1 MNMKRQI
8 TPMNSDKMNKNNK
21 KPNRFGLIN
30 SISII
35 LLFLFFISSVYS
47 VIYEENSK
55 NITIPISELIHDIG
69 MGKVLSIVV
78 KSDDII
84 VEYQDKTIK
93 NSKKETDA
101 SVTETFE
108 RYGLTPE
115 KLNAIKI
122 SVEGPSGFWF
132 WIGQMAPFLLPVI
145 FLMFI
150 IWFLSWLTAVFST
163 EVIVL
168 TKNDLASTIKFLFLP
183 DNKFCLIPN
192 GIDTD
197 AISFFPQEQARKEL
211 GLELE
216 PSAIIIGGITE
227 FTKNKGVQYLIE
239 AAKAL
244 PKSVRVAFISG
255 GERKSQM
262 EKFAKDFGVSERIHF
277 LGFKQD
283 AAKYLKAFDIFVFPS
298 IKEGLPYSLLEAGL
312 AELSIVA
319 SNVGGIPDIITNEE
333 NGLLV
338 EPKSSH
344 ALAKAIKKLLENKEK
359 REQFGKK
366 ISEKIKTDFSFAS
379 MLEKTIE
386 IYKTNQS

>member
-1 MNMKRQI
+1 MKKILYVITKSNWGGAQRYVFDLATNLPKDQFETIVACGGSGPLFQKLSENGIRTISIPHLKRNINIMKEVLSLFSLWQI
-8 TPMNSDKMNKNNK
+8 LKKEKPDIIHLNSSKVGGLGAIAARTYNLQLTTNNK
-21 KPNRFGLIN
+21 TKIIFTAHGWPFNEDRF
-30 SISII
+30 
-35 LLFLFFISSVYS
+35 FLS
-47 VIYEENSK
+47 
-55 NITIPISELIHDIG
+55 
-69 MGKVLSIVV
+69 
-78 KSDDII
+78 
-84 VEYQDKTIK
+84 Q
-93 NSKKETDA
+93 
-101 SVTETFE
+101 
-108 RYGLTPE
+108 
-115 KLNAIKI
+115 
-122 SVEGPSGFWF
+122 
-132 WIGQMAPFLLPVI
+132 
-145 FLMFI
+145 FI